1 MIILTVFRWTPEW
14 EFVLLLCHLF
24 LEFIIRSEV
33 MIDWYYDVI
42 PDCINIERGK
52 GAMIRNMNVSL
63 KN

>member
-24 LEFIIRSEV
+24 LDFRSEV